1 MNKKSTIQEI
11 YNRLAD
17 TEYDKNSNAY
27 FADRRS
33 KILAEYAKGL
43 ILEVG
48 AGTGL
53 VTEKLREKGKVVA
66 VDLSI
71 NMLRILKTKYPNV
84 IAIAADAEQLPFKDN
99 LFDSVIASECIY
111 YFEDPEKF
119 IKDLKKMIKDSG
131 IIAISS
137 FSKMWTPLQKLRIFL
152 DHFGFR
158 PGACDGFPVGM
169 YRNTIIKMLKKKGF
183 SGIEAISFIFFPS
196 FGFHPINRLLERSL
210 LTRFAMSNVIIG
222 KLCCPRGSS

>member
-1 MNKKSTIQEI
+1 MSKKPTIQDR
-11 YNRLAD
+11 YNSLAG

-27 FADRRS
+27 FAYRRS
-33 KILAEYAKGL
+33 KMLAEYAKGL

-53 VTEKLREKGKVVA
+53 VTEELRKSGKVIA

-84 IAIAADAEQLPFKDN
+84 ITIAADGEQLPFKDN
-99 LFDSVIASECIY
+99 LFDCVIVSECIY

-119 IKDLKKMIKDSG
+119 IEDLKTILKDG
-131 IIAISS
+131 GTIAISS
-137 FSKMWTPLQKLRIFL
+137 FNKMWTSLQNIRIFL
-152 DHFGFR
+152 EYLGVS

-169 YRNTIIKMLKKKGF
+169 YRNTIIKMLKKNGF
-183 SGIEAISFIFFPS
+183 SIIGATGFIFFPS
-196 FGFHPINRLLERSL
+196 FGFHNINRLLERSL
-210 LTRFAMSNVIIG
+210 LNRFAMSNAIIG
-222 KLCCPRGSS
+222 KLSSPKISS